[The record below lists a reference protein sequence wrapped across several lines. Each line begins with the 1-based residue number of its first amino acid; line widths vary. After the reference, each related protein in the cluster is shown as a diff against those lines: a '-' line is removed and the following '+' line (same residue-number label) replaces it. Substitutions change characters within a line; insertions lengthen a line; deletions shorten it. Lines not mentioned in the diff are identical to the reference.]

1 MLLRYYYEYNNQLYE
16 CIKIQ
21 LFLFKCFDVL
31 ATTAA
36 FVGTTVRQV
45 SLWVS
50 SHRYVAVG
58 RTTPRLG
65 SSTCLVLSW
74 CVSLPC
80 PFCCFLCRS
89 PWCGSSLWRGWKR
102 WRGLWLL
109 EKYTIIPRPP
119 LLLEVRNR
127 DIILLLLLL
136 LKNKIKVTLSHQR
149 RCRGTEQV

>member
-1 MLLRYYYEYNNQLYE
+1 MHQNSTFYLNVS
-16 CIKIQ
+16 
-21 LFLFKCFDVL
+21 DVL

-50 SHRYVAVG
+50 SHRYVEVG

-74 CVSLPC
+74 CVSLPWSTVG
-80 PFCCFLCRS
+80 PFCCLLCRS
-89 PWCGSSLWRGWKR
+89 PWRGSSLWRGWKR

-109 EKYTIIPRPP
+109 EKYTITTTTAIARSKKPRYYIVCYNGQYTFIENNVYFCIVFVMVESCLKLTSPV
-119 LLLEVRNR
+119 LLL
-127 DIILLLLLL
+127 
-136 LKNKIKVTLSHQR
+136 TQ
-149 RCRGTEQV
+149 